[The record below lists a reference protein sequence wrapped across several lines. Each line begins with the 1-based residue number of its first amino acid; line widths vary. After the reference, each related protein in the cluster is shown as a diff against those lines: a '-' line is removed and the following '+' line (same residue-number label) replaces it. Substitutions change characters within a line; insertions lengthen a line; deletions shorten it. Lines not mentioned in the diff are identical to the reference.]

1 MNKSEKQYNEWY
13 EKNYPKIGLKYN
25 LGNKVPYKNLPEQVN
40 FKLSVLEYEKLEA
53 SRKKMG
59 LSKSEYLRKLI
70 NENYED

>member
-1 MNKSEKQYNEWY
+1 MNKSEKQYNDWY
-13 EKNYPKIGLKYN
+13 KNNYPKIGIRYN
-25 LGNKVPYKNLPEQVN
+25 VGNKVPYKNQTDQVN
-40 FKLSVLEYEKLEA
+40 FRLSDLEYEKLEA